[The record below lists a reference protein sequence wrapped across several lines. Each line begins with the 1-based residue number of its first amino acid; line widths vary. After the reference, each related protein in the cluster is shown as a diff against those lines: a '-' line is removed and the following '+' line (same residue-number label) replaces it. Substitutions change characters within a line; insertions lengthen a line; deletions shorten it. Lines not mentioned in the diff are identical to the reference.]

1 MGNLSQAELQE
12 WIDRSTRLF
21 VKKLSINDRSWADDS
36 SKHQNGFY
44 VPDEVRAS
52 GFFPELMNKNTAK
65 PHILM
70 AEIDT
75 FWPATGESKNSRL
88 RHFSNKGKEMH
99 LTRVPKSEFSGLTRA
114 SLLVAGR
121 LRKPWNGAR
130 YWLTVIDSASELAEL
145 LESAIDLP
153 SDRRYALFAPVRL
166 TAPMDEIG
174 KLIAELAT
182 HHQNGTLDEF
192 ISLAAKLPR
201 PEVFAQRA
209 QQEYLEDHGVNTL
222 NPFELPCPGDA
233 IMKISRDIEFRL
245 YRDAELR
252 HRAAEVIRI
261 ITSGGDDIVASV
273 VRGFPEL
280 NAAFL
285 SASQHRKS
293 RAGRSFEH
301 HVSRLLQDGGI
312 VFKAQMVTGGRRP
325 DFVLPGVS
333 LSGGRKRLPADGLV
347 LSVKTTL
354 RERWKQITSEQFGCP
369 LFLATVDDR
378 VSAQAIHDMEQ
389 QNICLVVPEILTKP
403 RDSVYHGSSNVIS
416 FREFFDDQIKAM
428 RPGLLSDR
436 KARQIRSGSKGALL
450 A

>member
-1 MGNLSQAELQE
+1 MGDLSQVELQE
-12 WIDRSTRLF
+12 WIDRSNKLF
-21 VKKLSINDRSWADDS
+21 VKKLSTNDQSWADDS

-44 VPDEVRAS
+44 VPDEVRTS
-52 GFFPELMNKNTAK
+52 GFFPELRNENAAK
-65 PHILM
+65 RHILM

-88 RHFSNKGKEMH
+88 RHFSNKGTEMH
-99 LTRVPKSEFSGLTRA
+99 LTRVPKSEFVGRTPA
-114 SLLVAGR
+114 SLLVAGS
-121 LRKPWNGAR
+121 LKKPRNGAR

-153 SDRRYALFAPVRL
+153 SDDRYALFAPLRL
-166 TAPMDEIG
+166 TAPQDEIE
-174 KLIAELAT
+174 KLIVELAT
-182 HHQNGTLDEF
+182 RHRDGTLDEF
-192 ISLAAKLPR
+192 ISFAGTLPR
-201 PEVFAQRA
+201 PEVFANRA
-209 QQEYLEDHGVNTL
+209 QQEYLDGHGYAAL
-222 NPFELPCPGDA
+222 DPFEIPCPGDA

-261 ITSGGDDIVASV
+261 ISSGGDDIVASV
-273 VRGFPEL
+273 VRGFPKL
-280 NAAFL
+280 NAVFL

-301 HVSRLLQDGGI
+301 HVSRLLKDGGI
-312 VFKAQMVTGGRRP
+312 AFEAQTVTGGRRP
-325 DFVLPGVS
+325 DFVLPGICMS
-333 LSGGRKRLPADGLV
+333 EERMRLPPDALV

-354 RERWKQITSEQFGCP
+354 RERWKQITLERFGCP

-378 VSAQAIHDMEQ
+378 VSAQAIEEMKQ

-403 RDSVYHGSSNVIS
+403 RNAVYRGKSNVIS

-428 RPGLLSDR
+428 RPGLLTGG
-436 KARQIRSGSKGALL
+436 KAKRGRSAPKGGPQA
-450 A
+450 